1 MGTEEVQIITL
12 LGLMVALL
20 FNARS
25 YTLQA
30 NATDVSNFLEIHNLI
45 TEKWP
50 YSGPR
55 PTSPVALR
63 RSSVCRFPAV
73 CRSIPTQIH
82 PLDPFAIRGIKPICG
97 DLPPRPSAR

>member
-1 MGTEEVQIITL
+1 MGIEEVQAITI
-12 LGLMVALL
+12 LGMLIALL

-50 YSGPR
+50 KIGPR
-55 PTSPVALR
+55 VPFPFSPGLFPHTALR
-63 RSSVCRFPAV
+63 NKR
-73 CRSIPTQIH
+73 I
-82 PLDPFAIRGIKPICG
+82 
-97 DLPPRPSAR
+97 

>member
-1 MGTEEVQIITL
+1 MGIEEVQAITI
-12 LGLMVALL
+12 LGMLIALL

-25 YTLQA
+25 YTLEA
-30 NATDVSNFLEIHNLI
+30 NATDVSNFLELHNLI

-63 RSSVCRFPAV
+63 RS
-73 CRSIPTQIH
+73 IPLVLCLYYQDGSYPNPVT
-82 PLDPFAIRGIKPICG
+82 
-97 DLPPRPSAR
+97 

>member
-63 RSSVCRFPAV
+63 RSISPVLCLYYQANPPPKIQLF
-73 CRSIPTQIH
+73 
-82 PLDPFAIRGIKPICG
+82 
-97 DLPPRPSAR
+97 DLLA

>member
-1 MGTEEVQIITL
+1 MGIEEVQAITI
-12 LGLMVALL
+12 LGMLIALL

-50 YSGPR
+50 
-55 PTSPVALR
+55 
-63 RSSVCRFPAV
+63 
-73 CRSIPTQIH
+73 
-82 PLDPFAIRGIKPICG
+82 
-97 DLPPRPSAR
+97 

>member
-1 MGTEEVQIITL
+1 MGIEEVQAITI
-12 LGLMVALL
+12 LGMLIALL

-55 PTSPVALR
+55 PTSLVALR
-63 RSSVCRFPAV
+63 RSTPPLFFACIIRMA
-73 CRSIPTQIH
+73 PTQIQ
-82 PLDPFAIRGIKPICG
+82 
-97 DLPPRPSAR
+97 